1 MPASTC
7 GPLPI
12 NLHLPGA
19 NTVMGDIPVELP
31 TSPSSLDV
39 DHEQLTRTVHYIHEG
54 EAITFEIVNK
64 RTTLTE
70 LDSTVV
76 EVDPI
81 SDNVFKRVLKVIFC
95 SCVSRK
101 IQRVKAKSFSTI
113 GTV

>member
-7 GPLPI
+7 ELPPI
-12 NLHLPGA
+12 NLRLPGA
-19 NTVMGDIPVELP
+19 NPVMSDIPVEFP

-39 DHEQLTRTVHYIHEG
+39 DHEQLTRTVQYIHEG
-54 EAITFEIVNK
+54 RLITFEVVNK

-81 SDNVFKRVLKVIFC
+81 SDNIFRRILKAIFR
-95 SCVSRK
+95 SCLSRK
-101 IQRVKAKSFSTI
+101 PRRAKAKSFSTF